1 MLCKS
6 RARQCLGDELMLGRE
21 ADLQGRAAPG
31 LISLN
36 EDLKNVIK
44 RLTEHEVGVWIVG
57 GAVRDALLNI
67 TSDEIDLAVDIPPQE
82 VLDIFPDA
90 IATGL
95 KFGTVT
101 IRCGDSFFETTTTRT
116 EADYGDGRRPEIVEW
131 GSSLAQDLSRR
142 DLTINAMAWDPL
154 REILYDPYQGYLDL
168 DANILRAVGNAN
180 SRLSED
186 GLRIM
191 RVYRFMDRGLDNMWL
206 PERELSKALVNC
218 LHMLEKVSNERI
230 WSEFQRII
238 LGKNASEVLMRMNR
252 DGALNAIFDINIEV
266 DERVSKCSK
275 SIENRMAI
283 LLCDITTEEVKK
295 IMVSMKTSTA
305 FRAKTVRLHH
315 LRNSIPSLQEAALY
329 REIMGDDAFDHLE
342 LLSFIHPNH
351 DLSEIRK
358 KIQKIKSNTKP
369 LANGDWLMK
378 NTGIKPGMRLGHLK
392 EWLHRI
398 QIERGFTKLE
408 QLETILCTLP
418 WQDGDSKKWP
428 KLRWPNNTSYS

>member
-44 RLTEHEVGVWIVG
+44 RLTEHEAGVWIVG
-57 GAVRDALLNI
+57 GAVRDSLLNI

-101 IRCGDSFFETTTTRT
+101 IRSGDSFFETTTTRT

-191 RVYRFMDRGLDNMWL
+191 RVYRFMDRGLDNIWL
-206 PERELSKALVNC
+206 PA
-218 LHMLEKVSNERI
+218 VSY
-230 WSEFQRII
+230 
-238 LGKNASEVLMRMNR
+238 
-252 DGALNAIFDINIEV
+252 
-266 DERVSKCSK
+266 
-275 SIENRMAI
+275 
-283 LLCDITTEEVKK
+283 T
-295 IMVSMKTSTA
+295 
-305 FRAKTVRLHH
+305 H
-315 LRNSIPSLQEAALY
+315 L
-329 REIMGDDAFDHLE
+329 
-342 LLSFIHPNH
+342 
-351 DLSEIRK
+351 
-358 KIQKIKSNTKP
+358 
-369 LANGDWLMK
+369 
-378 NTGIKPGMRLGHLK
+378 
-392 EWLHRI
+392 
-398 QIERGFTKLE
+398 
-408 QLETILCTLP
+408 TLP
-418 WQDGDSKKWP
+418 
-428 KLRWPNNTSYS
+428 TIA

>member
-6 RARQCLGDELMLGRE
+6 SARQCLGDGLMLGRE

-31 LISLN
+31 LIPLDD
-36 EDLKNVIK
+36 DLKTVIK
-44 RLTEHEVGVWIVG
+44 RLTETGAGVWIVG

-67 TSDEIDLAVDIPPQE
+67 TSHEIDLAVDIPPQE
-82 VLDIFPDA
+82 VLYIFPDA

-101 IRCGDSFFETTTTRT
+101 IRSGDSFFETTTTRT

-131 GSSLAQDLSRR
+131 GSSLAEDLSRR

-154 REILYDPYQGYLDL
+154 REILYDPYQGSSDL
-168 DANILRAVGNAN
+168 DAKILRAVGNAN

-191 RVYRFMDRGLDNMWL
+191 RVYRFMDRGLENIWL
-206 PERELSKALVNC
+206 PERELSNALLNC

-230 WSEFQRII
+230 WSELQRII
-238 LGKNASEVLMRMNR
+238 LGKNASEVLLRMNR
-252 DGALNAIFDINIEV
+252 DGALNAILGINIEV
-266 DERVSKCSK
+266 DEMVSKCSK
-275 SIENRMAI
+275 NIQNRMAI
-283 LLCDITTEEVKK
+283 LFAGITTEEVKR
-295 IMVSMKTSTA
+295 IMVSLKTSTA
-305 FRAKTVRLHH
+305 IRAKTIRLHH
-315 LRNSIPSLQEAALY
+315 LRNSIPSPQEATLY
-329 REIMGDDAFDHLE
+329 REVMGDDALDHLE
-342 LLSFIHPNH
+342 VLSFIYPSH

-358 KIQKIKSNTKP
+358 KIQTIKSNIKP

-378 NTGIKPGMRLGHLK
+378 KTGINPGMRLGHLK

-398 QIERGFTKLE
+398 QIERSFTELE

-418 WQDGDSKKWP
+418 WQDGDSKEWP
-428 KLRWPNNTSYS
+428 KLRWPNNTSCS

>member
-6 RARQCLGDELMLGRE
+6 SARQCLGDGLMLGRE

-31 LISLN
+31 LIPLDD
-36 EDLKNVIK
+36 DLKTVIK
-44 RLTEHEVGVWIVG
+44 RLTETGAGVWIVG

-67 TSDEIDLAVDIPPQE
+67 TSHEIDLAVDIPPQE
-82 VLDIFPDA
+82 VLYIFPDA

-101 IRCGDSFFETTTTRT
+101 IRSGDSFFETTTTRT

-131 GSSLAQDLSRR
+131 GSSLAEDLSRR

-154 REILYDPYQGYLDL
+154 REILYDPYQGSSDL
-168 DANILRAVGNAN
+168 DAKILRAVGNAN

-191 RVYRFMDRGLDNMWL
+191 RVYRFMDRGLENIWL
-206 PERELSKALVNC
+206 PERELSNALLNC

-230 WSEFQRII
+230 WSELQRII
-238 LGKNASEVLMRMNR
+238 LGKNASEVLLRMNR
-252 DGALNAIFDINIEV
+252 DGALNAILGINIEV
-266 DERVSKCSK
+266 DEMVSKCSK
-275 SIENRMAI
+275 NIQNRMAI
-283 LLCDITTEEVKK
+283 LFAGITTEEVKR
-295 IMVSMKTSTA
+295 IMVSLKTSTA
-305 FRAKTVRLHH
+305 IRAKTIRLHH
-315 LRNSIPSLQEAALY
+315 LRNSIPSPQEATLY
-329 REIMGDDAFDHLE
+329 REVMGDDALDHLE
-342 LLSFIHPNH
+342 VLSFIYPSH

-358 KIQKIKSNTKP
+358 KIQTIKSNIKP

-378 NTGIKPGMRLGHLK
+378 KTGINPGMRLGHLK

-398 QIERGFTKLE
+398 QIERSFTKLE

-418 WQDGDSKKWP
+418 WQDGDSKEWP